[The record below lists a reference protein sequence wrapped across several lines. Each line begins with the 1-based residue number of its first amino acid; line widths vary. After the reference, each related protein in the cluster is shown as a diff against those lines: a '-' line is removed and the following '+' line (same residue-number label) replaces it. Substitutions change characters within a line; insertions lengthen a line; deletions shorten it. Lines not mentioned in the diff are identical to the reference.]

1 MAGVSMDHRWGKGSG
16 SHRVAQYLGKLG
28 LLVLRKQL
36 LELSGCLVQET
47 AGVM

>member
-1 MAGVSMDHRWGKGSG
+1 MGSLMGKGSG
-16 SHRVAQYLGKLG
+16 SRRVAQYLGKLG